1 MKNNFYNK
9 TEIIFIIIFSLF
21 IILTNNY
28 FNLENINP
36 SAKSSIYYFDIS
48 NSWPNEANFKNDIQ
62 SLIHAERFIIPYFL
76 GFISNLININIFYL
90 YKITSYTFLILF
102 IIINYN
108 IFYVLLNNNSKIIFF
123 SLMLF
128 NPYIFRYF
136 LANPLMLNDLI
147 FFISISLLA
156 LSLFKKKNYYFYIA
170 IFLAIISRQSS
181 YIIILALII
190 TFFFPLKEKFIDY
203 KKILVAL
210 LILFIKIVITNYYT
224 TRSDL
229 TEFYDIAITGLFIFL
244 TDKFDFIELIKF
256 ISYPFLS
263 YFPIIILSLF
273 CFYRKLIKLKIDE
286 KSILLLILILGFF
299 AQPLLA
305 GPLIS
310 GKNIIRLCSFGYF
323 IMIYLLC
330 YNLKSTNFN
339 NKIYNFVIILI
350 LIIWSLHPTFSN
362 VEIFENL
369 KFD

>member
-9 TEIIFIIIFSLF
+9 IEITLIIIFSLF

-28 FNLENINP
+28 FDLENISP
-36 SAKSSIYYFDIS
+36 SAKSSIYYFDIA
-48 NSWPNEANFKNDIQ
+48 NSWPNEANINNDIQ
-62 SLIHAERFIIPYFL
+62 GLIHAERFIIPYSL
-76 GFISNLININIFYL
+76 GFISNLVNINIFNL
-90 YKITSYTFLILF
+90 YKIINYAFLILF

-108 IFYVLLNNNSKIIFF
+108 ILYVLLNNNSKIIFF
-123 SLMLF
+123 SLILF

-147 FFISISLLA
+147 FFISVSLLA
-156 LSLFKKKNYYFYIA
+156 LSLLKKKNYYFYIA

-190 TFFFPLKEKFIDY
+190 TFFFPLKDKFIDY
-203 KKILVAL
+203 KKIIISL
-210 LILFIKIVITNYYT
+210 LILLIKIIITNYYIT
-224 TRSDL
+224 KLDL
-229 TEFYDIAITGLFIFL
+229 TEFYDIAIIGLFIFF
-244 TDKFDFIELIKF
+244 TEKFNFNELLKF

-263 YFPIIILSLF
+263 YFPIIMLSFF
-273 CFYRKLIKLKIDE
+273 CFYKKLIKLKIDE
-286 KSILLLILILGFF
+286 KSILLFILILGFF

-305 GPLIS
+305 GPLIA
-310 GKNIIRLCSFGYF
+310 GKNIIRLSSFGNF

-339 NKIYNFVIILI
+339 KKFYNFIIILI
-350 LIIWSLHPTFSN
+350 LMIWSLHPTFSN
-362 VEIFENL
+362 IEIFENL